1 MHSTWSKSLEPHALG
16 LKNLDEAERLVRKAQ
31 ANIRSIGVAV
41 KAGSLPETGELT
53 FELGDD
59 EIEIGMGAHG
69 EPGVERRKLMP
80 ADELADEMT
89 RLVLEDLPFKRGD
102 RVAMLLNDLGS
113 TTMMELMIINRRVR
127 ARLAESGIEV
137 VRTDAGPLL
146 TCQEMAG
153 MSLTLMRLDEELER
167 ALSEPAW
174 SLGYQQT

>member
-1 MHSTWSKSLEPHALG
+1 
-16 LKNLDEAERLVRKAQ
+16 
-31 ANIRSIGVAV
+31 
-41 KAGSLPETGELT
+41 
-53 FELGDD
+53 
-59 EIEIGMGAHG
+59 
-69 EPGVERRKLMP
+69 
-80 ADELADEMT
+80 MT